1 MQLVATNNFT
11 GTDRYLLG
19 SYGGTWNAMYRNARD
34 GQNVSD
40 LGERLGNPNYEAIG
54 LVLKAYC
61 LQYLTEMYGD
71 VPYTNALDGKTD
83 GEFQPSY
90 TPQAEVYQG
99 LLADYAT
106 AADLFNTTV
115 PVSGDILFNGDIEKW
130 IKFTNG
136 LRVRTMMRLEK
147 RWGELGLGAADL
159 QSLVSNENHMDELG
173 DSALLPYL
181 PVGANRWP
189 RHTGRHACD
198 CHGHG
203 AGG

>member
-1 MQLVATNNFT
+1 
-11 GTDRYLLG
+11 
-19 SYGGTWNAMYRNARD
+19 MYRNARD

-106 AADLFNTTV
+106 AADLPTSDHFV
-115 PVSGDILFNGDIEKW
+115 VS
-130 IKFTNG
+130 
-136 LRVRTMMRLEK
+136 RLAPK
-147 RWGELGLGAADL
+147 IIVFVASMVALVCLNSKGNRMGVGVASRLG
-159 QSLVSNENHMDELG
+159 
-173 DSALLPYL
+173 P
-181 PVGANRWP
+181 
-189 RHTGRHACD
+189 D
-198 CHGHG
+198 CNPARG
-203 AGG
+203 